1 MDARPAE
8 VAQNLSN
15 GDGKFPLGSTVVRR
29 DVLRG
34 KVWTA
39 TPFRV
44 IRDTGTELVI
54 ACWPG
59 TEMMAPTTWIDWLNN
74 GDDDVR
80 KQAIPKLASGH
91 WDLGKWVWRDTTLL
105 TRYGAG
111 EYYSVSRFFDGGDH
125 SGAWYVDFVRPFER
139 TRFGIDTFDLLLDLI
154 VESDLSSYH
163 WKDED
168 EYEEACRLGIISS
181 SLRELVEVARKQVR
195 ELIGSREGPFAED
208 WSSWTRDE
216 SWPTPVLPADALKVG
231 SRRE

>member
-1 MDARPAE
+1 MDAKRAAAAP
-8 VAQNLSN
+8 NLNN
-15 GDGKFPLGSTVVRR
+15 GDARFPVGSTVVRR
-29 DVLRG
+29 DILKG

-44 IRDTGTELVI
+44 IRDTGSELVI

-59 TEMMAPTTWIDWLNN
+59 TEMMAPTTWIDWLNS

-80 KQAIPKLASGH
+80 KQAIPNLAAGT
-91 WDLGKWVWRDTTLL
+91 WNLGKWVWKDTTLL

-111 EYYSVSRFFDGGDH
+111 EYFTVSRFFGSDSH

-139 TRFGIDTFDLLLDLI
+139 TSFGIDTFDLLLDLI
-154 VESDLSSYH
+154 VEPDLSSYH

-181 SLRELVEVARKQVR
+181 SLRERVEVARKQVV
-195 ELIGSREGPFAED
+195 ELIGSREGPFADD
-208 WSSWTRDE
+208 WSSWTRDA
-216 SWPTPVLPADALKVG
+216 SWPTPALPADALKVG
-231 SRRE
+231 SRPE